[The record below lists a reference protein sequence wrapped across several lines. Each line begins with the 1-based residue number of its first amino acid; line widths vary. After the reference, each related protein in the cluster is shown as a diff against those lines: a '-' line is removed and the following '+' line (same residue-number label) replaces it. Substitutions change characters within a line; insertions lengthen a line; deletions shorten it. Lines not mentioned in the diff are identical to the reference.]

1 MSKVVYRGVEYDTTE
16 RPNQTFKIQ
25 PHVEIYRGAMFWV
38 DENGNK
44 LSNGKI
50 QGRWE
55 MKKLNFLQLIKEQKQ
70 KEERRHQAQLA
81 QLVGAK

>member
-44 LSNGKI
+44 LSMERSKGGGK
-50 QGRWE
+50 
-55 MKKLNFLQLIKEQKQ
+55 
-70 KEERRHQAQLA
+70 
-81 QLVGAK
+81 